1 MEWAVNNLFSF
12 VHSLYYSVEGCD
24 IFRSLFIFAFMKP
37 ENDFYLTVYER
48 WEIDDASP
56 NWNAF
61 VEALRAK
68 VLDLYLHNPEKLI
81 QILYRLDVPEQQFIH
96 ATELNTPIE
105 TAEFL
110 ARKIIDRELK
120 RYYFR
125 KNFKP

>member
-1 MEWAVNNLFSF
+1 ME
-12 VHSLYYSVEGCD
+12 
-24 IFRSLFIFAFMKP
+24 P
-37 ENDFYLTVYER
+37 QNDFYLAVYDR
-48 WEIDDASP
+48 WEIDNAMP

-61 VEALRAK
+61 VEALQAK

-81 QILYRLDVPEQQFIH
+81 QILYRLDVPEQQFIQ
-96 ATELNTPIE
+96 ATELNSPSE
-105 TAEFL
+105 SAAFL